1 VDLESLARGFGIRDT
16 YKVSRKKELV
26 DCFKDTH
33 DRMRFIHV
41 LAIPGNRD
49 VPNIPL
55 HHLTIKERVQGFL
68 KGNPL

>member
-26 DCFKDTH
+26 DMLK
-33 DRMRFIHV
+33 RSQEGMRFIHV

-55 HHLTIKERVQGFL
+55 HHLTFKERVQDFL
-68 KGNPL
+68 RGNFL